1 MKIETFDH
9 SDEKTWHDQKRQRQ
23 RHPKGANLWQYSV
36 HNTTLHPKSAL
47 KICGIWAKLDKSV
60 RIWLKFQILTDFSKS
75 VRIWLKFHIFF
86 NWWKDVVVF
95 EPNSKFHSP
104 QKDVFARIFSSK
116 IMLLFS
122 EPNWIRFGIFSGL
135 KYCFLFPNRI
145 QFGSENFIEFF
156 KICFP
161 NRIGIGSET
170 DTV

>member
-86 NWWKDVVVF
+86 NWWKDVVVLII
-95 EPNSKFHSP
+95 N
-104 QKDVFARIFSSK
+104 I
-116 IMLLFS
+116 LLRRV
-122 EPNWIRFGIFSGL
+122 EFGIWLSNTTEKFEISLGFASWNFKFVYGIWAKFQIPLSAKGCFCL
-135 KYCFLFPNRI
+135 KNRYFL
-145 QFGSENFIEFF
+145 
-156 KICFP
+156 
-161 NRIGIGSET
+161 
-170 DTV
+170 